1 MTGPLLSLG
10 FDELDVGARETT
22 MRRTVTEADIV
33 TWCAHTW
40 DRFWLHTD
48 AVAARE
54 SHFGRRIAPGIMVF
68 AFIAGLGVPADSRTV
83 VANYGTDRLRFPHPT
98 FIGDSIRLEIEVL
111 EKTPRDGGGVVTFRW
126 DAVNQNG
133 ATVCASRL
141 KILMASRVQVGATA

>member
-1 MTGPLLSLG
+1 MSGPLLSRG

-33 TWCAHTW
+33 AWCASTW

-54 SHFGRRIAPGIMVF
+54 TGFGARIAPGIMVF
-68 AFIAGLGVPADSRTV
+68 AFATGLGVPADSRTV
-83 VANYGTDRLRFPHPT
+83 VANYGTDHLRFPRPT

-111 EKTPRDGGGVVTFRW
+111 EKEPRDDGGVVTFRW
-126 DAVNQNG
+126 DALNQNG
-133 ATVCASRL
+133 TTVCASRL
-141 KILMASRVQVGATA
+141 KVLMASAKNGVPV